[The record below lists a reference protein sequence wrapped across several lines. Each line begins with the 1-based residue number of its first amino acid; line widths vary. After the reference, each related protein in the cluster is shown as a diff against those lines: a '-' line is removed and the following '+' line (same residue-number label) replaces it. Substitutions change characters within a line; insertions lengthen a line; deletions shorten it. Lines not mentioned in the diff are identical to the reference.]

1 MNTCISDATQHRNTN
16 TDEPTQYNAGQAV
29 EPEFRTGGIGRNLA
43 WIDYSNLYRTIP
55 TGVGNFNFV
64 FYYINEDIP
73 GGIGNSCSHLRI
85 SVLCRNFYEHCIWW
99 RAHCQSIFELFDG
112 KIVVEFLSTFI
123 QYDCGGGYVNIAR
136 NGSLRETS
144 PLA

>member
-64 FYYINEDIP
+64 FYCINEDIP
-73 GGIGNSCSHLRI
+73 GGIGNSCSHLRTRVLSCDGNQVLIWYRSI
-85 SVLCRNFYEHCIWW
+85 SSSVF
-99 RAHCQSIFELFDG
+99 QFSQG
-112 KIVVEFLSTFI
+112 QIVIDSLSTFI
-123 QYDCGGGYVNIAR
+123 
-136 NGSLRETS
+136 
-144 PLA
+144 